1 MNFVSA
7 EHRQYMRSSTA
18 IDVLFVVDRGYR
30 LRQIIDSKVQSP
42 KWSQTSGPGFHDMSL
57 QSFRLRL
64 LKLALE
70 YWREPFLQ
78 SVPAFIMS
86 SNSW

>member
-1 MNFVSA
+1 MPSL
-7 EHRQYMRSSTA
+7 Q
-18 IDVLFVVDRGYR
+18 
-30 LRQIIDSKVQSP
+30 
-42 KWSQTSGPGFHDMSL
+42 FHDMSL